1 MKFNKQSMN
10 LEKFQITKCKLL
22 IYKNLLIFK
31 LEEKA
36 LYYLFLIIIQKEI
49 FLLNIQSKFIK
60 HNYLRLNQKKINTL
74 KFKLA
79 KNLM

>member
-10 LEKFQITKCKLL
+10 LEEFQITKCKLR

-36 LYYLFLIIIQKEI
+36 LYYLCLIIIQKEI
-49 FLLNIQSKFIK
+49 FLKNIQSKFIK
-60 HNYLRLNQKKINTL
+60 HNYLRLNQKKIKIL